1 MPTWLQYLVGA
12 AAVVNCAIGA
22 AYFIDKY
29 FRTRKAVE
37 RDSQVSQLK
46 FGLESGSWKVNE
58 RVELERRLSLIESD
72 VRMLKELN
80 DLREKI
86 MANVLHSPHRP
97 ELDRLLEKLNRG
109 EQLTDAELMF
119 AKDYLWQIVS
129 ATEGVSKGEQAIA
142 GDLYAVLT
150 VKYKQLQRAAGH

>member
-1 MPTWLQYLVGA
+1 
-12 AAVVNCAIGA
+12 
-22 AYFIDKY
+22 
-29 FRTRKAVE
+29 
-37 RDSQVSQLK
+37 
-46 FGLESGSWKVNE
+46 
-58 RVELERRLSLIESD
+58 
-72 VRMLKELN
+72 
-80 DLREKI
+80 

-119 AKDYLWQIVS
+119 AKDYLWQIVL

-150 VKYKQLQRAAGH
+150 VKYSQLQRAAGH